1 MKAFVLFFVF
11 RYFYALFYIWTLYL
25 EPAGY
30 CSLEP
35 DAGPC
40 TGRKIQWFYDKDGVC
55 KQFYYGGCRGNG
67 NRFNTKKDCE
77 IKCSVSQGN

>member
-1 MKAFVLFFVF
+1 MIIKKTSEM
-11 RYFYALFYIWTLYL
+11 LFYFS
-25 EPAGY
+25 EY
-30 CSLEP
+30 CRSEP

-67 NRFNTKKDCE
+67 NRFNTKKECE
-77 IKCSVSQGN
+77 VKCATSQGKFSV